1 MEKRNLDLLTI
12 TAANIAGVLL
22 GNRVIG
28 KTLNEK
34 ANSYDLRSVSTS
46 ILQHAETESMSGYLE
61 LTYPTCVRL
70 IIKFAIADDNEV
82 FINEIGAYDHPW
94 PNKEIDY
101 KELKDQLSIAIV
113 R

>member
-1 MEKRNLDLLTI
+1 MEKRNLDQLTI
-12 TAANIAGVLL
+12 TAANIAGVML

-28 KTLNEK
+28 NTLNEK
-34 ANSYDLRSVSTS
+34 ANVNELNDVSRS
-46 ILQHAETESMSGYLE
+46 ILQYAETESLSGYLE

-70 IIKFAIADDNEV
+70 IIKFGIADDNEI
-82 FINEIGAYDHPW
+82 FIRDIGAYDHPW

-101 KELKDQLSIAIV
+101 KELTDQLSITIT